1 VTSALSRRTFVG
13 SSALAG
19 GIPCR
24 ACGQAGYKDIPKQ
37 TDREYWVSVL
47 DRLAYPVLSNLSGR
61 TLKAAMPVEAPHN
74 NAPDR
79 SQFTHLEAFGR
90 LLCGIA
96 PWLELTDGDGPELDL
111 RQRYRYLARQ
121 SLSSAVDP
129 TSPDYMNFNR
139 GQQPVVD
146 AAFLALAILR
156 APDQLWNKLETAT
169 RGKLIKTLRTSR
181 VIQPAFSNWL
191 LFSATVEAFL
201 CFAREQ
207 WDTIRADYAIRQ
219 HDEWYKGE
227 GIYAD
232 GPQLHCDYYN
242 SSVIHPM
249 LLELT
254 TTLAKQSKAWDSFA
268 PAILAR
274 AQRYAAIQERPI
286 GPDGSFP
293 AIGRSITY
301 RYGAFHLLALMALRR
316 QLPNGLTPEQ
326 VRSAMTTVMHRMTE
340 APGTFDKNGWL
351 TVGFC
356 GHQPLLAEPY
366 ISTGSLYLCS
376 VALLPPVC
384 RSPTP
389 SGTRRLNPGHRKESG
404 RGKTPWQTTLFSRNE
419 QLHAP
424 RQACTFIAK

>member
-1 VTSALSRRTFVG
+1 VTSDLSRRTFVA
-13 SSALAG
+13 SYTLAA
-19 GIPCR
+19 GIPFPAGR
-24 ACGQAGYKDIPKQ
+24 QAEYKGIPKQ

-47 DRLAYPVLSNLSGR
+47 DRVAYPVLSNLSAR

-74 NAPDR
+74 NAPER

-111 RQRYRYLARQ
+111 RQRYRNLARQ

-146 AAFLALAILR
+146 AAFLALAVLR
-156 APDQLWNKLETAT
+156 APDQLWNKLEKAT
-169 RGKLIKTLRTSR
+169 KGQLIEALRASR

-201 CFAREQ
+201 CFAGEQ
-207 WDTIRADYAIRQ
+207 WDAMRVDYAARQ
-219 HDEWYKGE
+219 HEEWYKGD

-242 SSVIHPM
+242 SFVIHPM

-254 TTLAKQSKAWDSFA
+254 TTVSKHSKAWNSFA

-274 AQRYAAIQERPI
+274 AQRYATIQERLI

-316 QLPNGLTPEQ
+316 QLPNSLTPAQ
-326 VRSAMTTVMHRMTE
+326 VRSAMTTVIHRITE

-351 TVGFC
+351 TVGLC
-356 GHQPLLAEPY
+356 GHQPSLAEPY

-376 VALLPPVC
+376 VALLPLGL
-384 RSPTP
+384 P
-389 SGTRRLNPGHRKESG
+389 STDPFWNAPAQAWTSQRIWMGQDILAD
-404 RGKTPWQTTLFSRNE
+404 
-419 QLHAP
+419 HAL
-424 RQACTFIAK
+424 